1 MKKRLVLAAAMILA
15 LSLSACGAKEAE
27 TEAQTTAAA
36 ETEAAGS
43 GTETEA
49 SETEAEEAQTA
60 AEAASDEAA
69 AESDMAYVKDKGTLV
84 VGITNFEPMD
94 YPDADGNWIGFDA
107 DMANAFAESLGVKAE
122 FIEINWDY
130 KVMELDGQNIDCV
143 WNGMTLT
150 DEVKAAMEVS
160 EPYCENAQVL
170 VVPADKAADYEGLT
184 SLEGLNVAVESG
196 SAGEDAALA
205 LGASTVPVQTQADT
219 LMEVSAGT
227 SDAAVIDL
235 LMAGAMIGEGT
246 SYEDLTFTLNLNEAQ
261 GLPSEEY
268 GVGFRKGSD
277 LAAAFNEFWAEKA
290 ADGTA
295 LEIAT
300 TYGLQDAVILE

>member
-27 TEAQTTAAA
+27 TEAQATAAA

-49 SETEAEEAQTA
+49 AETEAEEAQTA

-219 LMEVSAGT
+219 LMEVAAGT